1 MLITPSGLD
10 PVFFPTSPWS
20 TSLEPISQHVLT
32 NLYMHGFRFIQDF
45 YILVLTKFHDSYFLY
60 VYMHVWGIL
69 SIRAISNVFSIMTKT
84 FWTPLMS
91 YRWIRCYGFIPWIEN
106 IINFIYLEI
115 FIPLMISKKD
125 STVICR
131 RIKKCLIEWSIKLVN
146 G

>member
-84 FWTPLMS
+84 FWTHS
-91 YRWIRCYGFIPWIEN
+91 
-106 IINFIYLEI
+106 
-115 FIPLMISKKD
+115 
-125 STVICR
+125 
-131 RIKKCLIEWSIKLVN
+131 CLIVGSDVMGSYHESKISSILYIWKFSSPWWSAKKIQLLSAGEEKNVLLN
-146 G
+146 DQ